1 MRNFLKKIA
10 HYLNPVV
17 LFGKL
22 KLFIVNFP
30 HTVVASKDAFI
41 NVLDFAILL
50 FLYIT
55 NLIIKLLLRFNFIHY
70 IIRDRLLKFT
80 IKVRNL
86 AEHFDIKD
94 ENGALMSRLDLFDL
108 AFKNMGSKPS
118 RTIITVGGMAL
129 GVATIIFL
137 VTLGYGLQK
146 LVIDKVARLDEMK
159 QTDVSIQ
166 PGSNIMLTDDS
177 LSDFKRI
184 DSVEYV
190 LPLIGLVG
198 KVKYQGSVSDVAVYG
213 VTTDYLKNSAIHPSE
228 GKLFENNEL
237 RLSENSKALE
247 VKSGE
252 VAGAAE
258 VRSLAKIGEKLGYV
272 NFSIF
277 PESWILVRESPML
290 TSKAIGYTKRVDSM
304 QPGIEYLGDNYPN
317 SDAGNYTKDSSNA
330 LLGKWIQ
337 STVYIWIRQDCSLDN
352 IDCVEGKYVRKRDTD
367 NNLIQESG
375 YFSEVEMVVES
386 NKWANLSGDV
396 LGISTDGVG
405 SEESISE
412 TKDADETTSS
422 SMQGDYSVDDL
433 AFISSVVQ
441 TSASGGEQSD
451 IKKVTLPDKASKVA
465 VVNEAF
471 LQVLGLNA
479 SDAIDKSFDVSFVVT
494 SDLSGNETQNIVSE
508 DATYKIVAVI
518 PGTNN
523 PFFYV
528 QIADLKSLGVNNY
541 SQVRV
546 VSTTKENLQPV
557 RTKIESMGFSTTS
570 VADTITRIN
579 SLFGTIR
586 IVLGLIG
593 AVALS
598 VAALGMFNTL
608 TVSLLERTREIG
620 LMKAMGMT
628 SVEVKNLFLT
638 ESMMMGL
645 MGGTFGIV
653 VGYVAGK
660 SLSLVLSIFG
670 LIKGVGFIDVIYLPI
685 GFALLVFCLS
695 VFVGLVTGIYPSRR
709 ATKISAL
716 NALRY
721 E

>member
-1 MRNFLKKIA
+1 MRNFLKKIRHA
-10 HYLNPVV
+10 LNPIIIFKTIKSAI
-17 LFGKL
+17 LG
-22 KLFIVNFP
+22 FP
-30 HTVVASKDAFI
+30 HFVKVSKNSFI
-41 NVLDFAILL
+41 SVMDFTILL
-50 FLYIT
+50 ILYIT
-55 NLIIKLLLRFNFIHY
+55 NLLIKFILRINFVHY
-70 IIRDRLLKFT
+70 KIRDKLLKFT
-80 IKVRNL
+80 IRVRNL
-86 AEHFDIKD
+86 AEHFDMKD
-94 ENGALMSRLDLFDL
+94 ENGTLMSRLDLFDL
-108 AFKNMGSKPS
+108 AFKNMGAKPS
-118 RTIITVGGMAL
+118 RTIITIGGMAL

-159 QTDVSIQ
+159 QTDVSTQ

-184 DSVEYV
+184 ENVQYV

-213 VTTDYLKNSAIHPSE
+213 VTTDYLKNSAIHPTE

-237 RLSENSKALE
+237 RLSQNSRVLE
-247 VKSGE
+247 TESAD
-252 VAGAAE
+252 VAGVSN
-258 VRSLAKIGEKLGYV
+258 VRPESKLGDKLGYV
-272 NFSIF
+272 TFSIF
-277 PESWILVRESPML
+277 PESWILVRESPTL
-290 TSKAIGYTKRVDSM
+290 SSKVVGYTKRMDSM
-304 QPGIEYLGDNYPN
+304 QPGVEYLGDNYP
-317 SDAGNYTKDSSNA
+317 SVEAGSFVKDQDNKW
-330 LLGKWIQ
+330 LGKWVQ
-337 STVYIWIRQDCSLDN
+337 SRVYIWVRQDCSIEN
-352 IDCVEGKYVRKRDTD
+352 VDCADGEYVRKRDAN
-367 NNLIQESG
+367 NNLVQESG
-375 YFSEVEMVVES
+375 YFAEMEVIIEP
-386 NKWANLSGDV
+386 NKWAEQLGSV
-396 LGISTDGVG
+396 LGISDPAV
-405 SEESISE
+405 SEETNVDPAAPEASPS
-412 TKDADETTSS
+412 AVS
-422 SMQGDYSVDDL
+422 GDYDVDDL

-441 TSASGGEQSD
+441 TSASNSD
-451 IKKVTLPDKASKVA
+451 QVNTKRVTLPDQALKVA

-471 LQVLGLNA
+471 LQVLGLDPG
-479 SDAIDKSFDVSFVVT
+479 DAVDKSFEVSFIVT
-494 SDLSGNETQNIVSE
+494 SELSGNDDQSIVSE
-508 DATYKIVAVI
+508 DATYKILAVI

-546 VSTTKENLQPV
+546 VSTTKENLQPI

-579 SLFGTIR
+579 SLFGTVR

-645 MGGTFGIV
+645 MGGLFGIIA
-653 VGYVAGK
+653 GYVAGK
-660 SLSLVLSIFG
+660 FLSLVLSIFG
-670 LIKGVGFIDVIYLPI
+670 VIKGVGFIDVIYLPFS
-685 GFALLVFCLS
+685 FALLVFCLS